1 MCVPTLPLRRRA
13 ASAFVLFS
21 FSAVGVLKRRG
32 DLRADWCVFWQRASW
47 QNRPSALGK
56 NLLRPRT
63 TRPSWCLSVHTKN
76 RKTQFPSA
84 APRPT
89 GADRKPAPPQGVNT
103 SPGLSASS
111 VEKWKK
117 KRSPTQTRSG
127 ERPGARHSSELL
139 CFQLVPLFLRR
150 GNVFVQMTNW
160 TSSLS
165 PGYFDRSGKKEEL
178 LENVELWEKQRG
190 GSLWPSADTELILIM
205 ILNTEVRTSEPRP
218 HCPRFC
224 SGSWSDL
231 PARGSYQLQRFVG
244 LIFYHITRKLFWW
257 SINSFTLFLRLKTFR
272 FVWFSSSFLTG
283 N

>member
-13 ASAFVLFS
+13 ASGFVLFS

-32 DLRADWCVFWQRASW
+32 DLRVDWCVFWQRASW

-56 NLLRPRT
+56 NLRCRCT

-84 APRPT
+84 APRAT

-111 VEKWKK
+111 VEKQKK

-165 PGYFDRSGKKEEL
+165 PSYFDRSGKKRRAAGKCWALRKTERRIAVAICKYW
-178 LENVELWEKQRG
+178 NPTYDSKYRG
-190 GSLWPSADTELILIM
+190 PY
-205 ILNTEVRTSEPRP
+205 VRTEASASSVLFWVLVGSASS
-218 HCPRFC
+218 RFLSAATFC
-224 SGSWSDL
+224 
-231 PARGSYQLQRFVG
+231 R
-244 LIFYHITRKLFWW
+244 LIFYHITRNLFWW
-257 SINSFTLFLRLKTFR
+257 SINRFKLFLRVKTFR
-272 FVWFSSSFLTG
+272 FVWFSSSFLMR

>member
-13 ASAFVLFS
+13 ASGFVLFS

-56 NLLRPRT
+56 NLHRPRT
-63 TRPSWCLSVHTKN
+63 TRPSWCLFRPHEKQKDTVPVRRTSSYRRWQET
-76 RKTQFPSA
+76 SA
-84 APRPT
+84 TSGRQHVS
-89 GADRKPAPPQGVNT
+89 GPQRLVG
-103 SPGLSASS
+103 G
-111 VEKWKK
+111 KIKK